1 MPRMDVFLS
10 WKTGL
15 WIDEYSCHRNRCDHR
30 SKQNQTLKSS
40 QPAGV
45 LPRAFQLESAVKI
58 AQACVFV
65 ECYCLGTK
73 FHRFQTRLTGFLTT
87 RETPTAAFLGT
98 ENGIQKSLATGNAMP
113 SESLPSQET
122 VQVDLAR
129 VRQQQAYLAKI
140 AVSDLVMSGDFRQL
154 ACTITENASTIVDVD
169 RASVW
174 LFRRGGQELYCL
186 DLFEVSTG
194 AHTNGLVLK
203 EHHFRNEFAALQS
216 SRYIDASDALTDP
229 RTAGYVEEYLKPL
242 GISALLDAVILHVG
256 EACGVLCLEHIG
268 AKRVWTPDEI
278 AFACQLADQL
288 ALTHNYGFE
297 KRVKATLAASESKYR
312 ELIEGIED
320 IVCTVDLQGIVTYIG
335 PQVSRYG
342 FDPEEITGKPFAEFI
357 HPDDRP
363 GLFEAFKTVL
373 TNQTEFRAEFRV
385 TSPWVGTV
393 WFEDSPRIRRSKD
406 GSPNGLSV
414 ILRDVTERHAMEDR
428 LHTAKEAAESASRA
442 KSEFLANM
450 SHEIRTPMTAILG
463 YSELLFEEDM
473 TAGMSPER
481 ATAWESIRRNGD
493 HLLSL
498 INSLLE
504 LSQIE
509 SGELQLE
516 PENCRPLDLVLDVIT
531 SLKAK
536 AFEKNLIL
544 KLETGGRIPD
554 AIQVDPVRLRQILF
568 NLIGNAIKFTDRGEI
583 RVVVS
588 QIDRSERQQLQF
600 DVIDT
605 GIGIPKEQVARLFGR
620 FVQVE
625 SGANR
630 RFGGTGLGLAIS
642 QRLAVLLGG
651 GIEVDSR
658 AGEGSCFRVTIN
670 ALPPA
675 PEPIA
680 PSHDEEC
687 GMTVA
692 SETLPARA
700 LDGAQILLAE
710 DGLDNQRLISVIL
723 SRAGANVTIAENG
736 QVAVERVLAWQVR
749 TDLTTSFSWTCKC
762 RCWTATRQL
771 ANCDNSGTAARSLR

>member
-1 MPRMDVFLS
+1 MR
-10 WKTGL
+10 
-15 WIDEYSCHRNRCDHR
+15 
-30 SKQNQTLKSS
+30 
-40 QPAGV
+40 
-45 LPRAFQLESAVKI
+45 
-58 AQACVFV
+58 
-65 ECYCLGTK
+65 
-73 FHRFQTRLTGFLTT
+73 
-87 RETPTAAFLGT
+87 
-98 ENGIQKSLATGNAMP
+98 
-113 SESLPSQET
+113 SESSPSQET

-129 VRQQQAYLAKI
+129 VRRQQAYLAAI

-154 ACTITENASTIVDVD
+154 ACTITENASAIIGVE

-186 DLFEVSTG
+186 DLFEASTG
-194 AHTNGLVLK
+194 EHTNGLVLK
-203 EHHFRNEFAALQS
+203 EHQFRNEFAALQS
-216 SRYIDASDALTDP
+216 SRYIDASNAFTDP
-229 RTAGYVEEYLKPL
+229 RTAGYVEGYLKPL

-256 EACGVLCLEHIG
+256 EACGVLCLEHVG
-268 AKRVWTPDEI
+268 TARVWTPDEI

-288 ALTHNYGFE
+288 ALTHNYVFE
-297 KRVKATLAASESKYR
+297 KRVKETLEASESKYR

-320 IVCTVDLQGIVTYIG
+320 IVCTIDLQGIVTYMG

-342 FDPEEITGKPFAEFI
+342 FVREEFVGKPFAEFI
-357 HPDDRP
+357 HPEDRQ
-363 GLFEAFKTVL
+363 GLFDAFKTVL
-373 TNQTEFRAEFRV
+373 TTQNEFRDEFRV
-385 TSPWVGTV
+385 PSPWAGTV
-393 WFEDSPRIRRSKD
+393 WFEDSPRIRRGED
-406 GSPNGLSV
+406 GTPNGLFV

-428 LHTAKEAAESASRA
+428 LHAAKEAAESASCA

-531 SLKAK
+531 GLKAK
-536 AFEKNLIL
+536 AFEKDLTL

-554 AIQVDPVRLRQILF
+554 AVRIDPVRLRQILF

-588 QIDRSERQQLQF
+588 QIVQGERQQLRF

-642 QRLAVLLGG
+642 QRLAMLLGG
-651 GIEVDSR
+651 GIEVDSHT
-658 AGEGSCFRVTIN
+658 GEGSCFRVTVN
-670 ALPPA
+670 ALPPVA
-675 PEPIA
+675 DPI
-680 PSHDEEC
+680 
-687 GMTVA
+687 VA
-692 SETLPARA
+692 SRGEESEMAGGRDA
-700 LDGAQILLAE
+700 FSAKVLDDTQILLAE
-710 DGLDNQRLISVIL
+710 DGLDNQRLMSVIL

-736 QVAVERVLAWQVR
+736 QVAVEKVLDVASEDRPYDIILMDMQMPVM
-749 TDLTTSFSWTCKC
+749 DGYA
-762 RCWTATRQL
+762 ATGKLRQL
-771 ANCDNSGTAARSLR
+771 GYRGPIIAVTAHAIASDRQKCLDAGCDEYLSKPLDYRNLIQVVARFLTRRLSAETT